1 MVRFLTALIVV
12 VIAGTALAQSS
23 PARQAPP
30 ADPVAALTTEL
41 RALRAEIAD
50 TARANI
56 RLQLLVARLQLQEQ
70 RIIYL
75 DRQRSDL
82 SARLAGVQQQR
93 MAVEGAVKMFGDAG
107 ARNDIADGVRAQ
119 LALQQ
124 AHEQE
129 LQAEENQ
136 VLNSIAGE
144 QAQWNALSNR
154 LDELERSLS
163 AR

>member
-1 MVRFLTALIVV
+1 MSRLLAPVMFLVF
-12 VIAGTALAQSS
+12 AGTALAQNA

-30 ADPVAALTTEL
+30 ADPIAALTAEL
-41 RALRAEIAD
+41 RALRAEIAG

-82 SARLAGVQQQR
+82 STRLAGVQQQR
-93 MAVEGAVKMFGDAG
+93 MAFEGAVKMFGDTGAG
-107 ARNDIADGVRAQ
+107 NDIAEGVKAQ
-119 LALQQ
+119 LGLQQ

-129 LQAEENQ
+129 LRAEENQ

-144 QAQWNALSNR
+144 QAQWNALSTR